1 MQKRRLDG
9 DNAGFFSNLAAICK
23 KLLRKVLLTFLPALA
38 INAQVESIVLRRK
51 AGDFSMHTG
60 TLRRIE

>member
-38 INAQVESIVLRRK
+38 
-51 AGDFSMHTG
+51 
-60 TLRRIE
+60 RIET